1 MAPSDEL
8 SYLKD
13 LVRQLNEKIVSLEQN
28 AKVGVSKSTPA
39 EQLRMI
45 LVGPPG
51 AGTQRPWRRHSP
63 QGGEGVF

>member
-13 LVRQLNEKIVSLEQN
+13 LVGQLNAKIASLEQK
-28 AKVGVSKSTPA
+28 AKDEGPKRTPR

-51 AGTQRPWRRHSP
+51 AGA
-63 QGGEGVF
+63 